1 VIRVELQPEP
11 PDFDERVRLP
21 GLRALA
27 ELRGRSTE
35 KRRGPKRKIKQT
47 IESKDLP
54 DFWTRSLDDLHRAY
68 RGICAYLC
76 VHIPHAV
83 GSRTTD
89 HFSPKSPRV
98 SEAPEDAYEWK
109 NYRLACGLMNSRKG
123 TKSVIDP
130 FTIDGRW
137 FELDLS
143 TLGIKPNPELP
154 EPLRTRVQATIDA
167 LGLDDDECRQAREHW
182 YQPYIEGKIA
192 FSFLQEMC
200 PFLAEE
206 IVRQLGEVPEMTQAM
221 VARHGGAAG
230 SAAPSTTS
238 TGR

>member
-11 PDFDERVRLP
+11 PDFDEKVRRP

-27 ELRGRSTE
+27 ELRGQPAER
-35 KRRGPKRKIKQT
+35 RRGPKRKVKDIIKS
-47 IESKDLP
+47 EDLP
-54 DFWTRSLDDLHRAY
+54 PLWTKSLDDLHRAY

-89 HFSPKSPRV
+89 HFSPKSPRI
-98 SEAPEDAYEWK
+98 SDAPEDAYEWR

-130 FTIDGRW
+130 FMIDGRW

-143 TLGIKPNPELP
+143 TLGIKPNSELP
-154 EPLRTRVQATIDA
+154 EGLRKRVQATIDD
-167 LGLDDDECRQAREHW
+167 LGLDDDECRKAREHW
-182 YQPYIEGKIA
+182 YQPYIEGRIA
-192 FSFLQEMC
+192 FSFLREMC

-206 IVRQLGEVPEMTQAM
+206 VVRQLGEVPEMAQA
-221 VARHGGAAG
+221 VTARHGVTVG
-230 SAAPSTTS
+230 AAPSTTS